1 MHRSS
6 SLTDVAAPGGGRRD
20 ERCGCDNGRRSA
32 RSRGV
37 AMTSLLDDA
46 FAHHIWATERLID
59 ACAGLTPDQLRVP
72 APGTYGPVMATLVH
86 LVSSDGWYLSFFREQ
101 PAPINEESNV
111 TLADLRAAITANGA
125 AWHDLL
131 AGDPDPEADLVE
143 RGDGWEF
150 HQPAGLRLAQAIH
163 HGTDH
168 RSQVCTALTSHGIEP
183 PGIDLW
189 AYGEATGRTRAIEG

>member
-1 MHRSS
+1 
-6 SLTDVAAPGGGRRD
+6 
-20 ERCGCDNGRRSA
+20 
-32 RSRGV
+32 
-37 AMTSLLDDA
+37 MTSLLDDA

-59 ACAGLTPDQLRVP
+59 ACAELTPDQLRGA
-72 APGTYGPVMATLVH
+72 APGTYGPIMSTLAH

-101 PAPINEESNV
+101 PAPIDEETDV
-111 TLADLRAAITANGA
+111 TLVDLRAAIAANGA
-125 AWHDLL
+125 AWQDLL
-131 AGDPDPEADLVE
+131 AGGIDPEADLVE

-183 PGIDLW
+183 PAIDLW
-189 AYGEATGRTRAIEG
+189 AYGEAAGRTRAIEG

>member
-1 MHRSS
+1 
-6 SLTDVAAPGGGRRD
+6 
-20 ERCGCDNGRRSA
+20 
-32 RSRGV
+32 
-37 AMTSLLDDA
+37 MTALLDDA

-59 ACAGLTPDQLRVP
+59 ACTSLTLEQL
-72 APGTYGPVMATLVH
+72 AISTPGTYGPIMATLTH
-86 LVSSDGWYLSFFREQ
+86 LVASDGWYLSYFREQ
-101 PAPINEESNV
+101 PAPIDEASSV
-111 TLADLRAAITANGA
+111 TLADLRAAIAANGA
-125 AWHDLL
+125 VWRDVL

-183 PGIDLW
+183 PAIDLW
-189 AYGEATGRTRAIEG
+189 AYGEATGRTRAIER